1 MPPVFLAAQAVS
13 QQFAS
18 RQTLDAAVQALLQ
31 RNLRERYPTLTIDL
45 PHTRLAVPQ
54 PGRSWQFKP
63 LLEVVHDYLGGGA
76 GLDFSERHELLPYLS
91 QTPPKRLKLPVS
103 NQTLDMQVIE
113 GLIRELPSL
122 LPIALQDALV
132 DYWNAS
138 SPNGVSRWRWL
149 GDWLMNTL
157 RTSGL
162 KQPGLDAASRQ
173 TLDQLVSLPERAQRI
188 ARHGEQAVIA
198 YSLETVVEHNGQST
212 RLLSEHV
219 LLTRPINGQ
228 APVLLCAPNG
238 HVECFASMGEFNTAW
253 SQRLDARYV
262 AQTFTTQRYE
272 PEGSIFEHQASL
284 LLNQQLEHL
293 AALKLPLGKDWLA
306 LQALYTELTEPALY
320 FLDTDQTPYA
330 HLDSLRAHVPD
341 PLRHATP
348 AERYRYRQL
357 SLELASAQQ
366 RAGNDTYLSGIDD
379 LRTYTVNALQRE
391 LLRLADQAQDRSA
404 APPHP
409 DEVMLTFTV
418 AAGYPGGAGIVERV
432 PMSLTELAIRNLSAR
447 PSGQV
452 AITHRLAHTLPAW
465 LTLDAVM
472 GSDGLI
478 ERVNIGKHYPLLL
491 KDALLSDTPQAQRR
505 ERLFSEQQ
513 LLQLPLLALELSLKH
528 EVGVTAQG
536 ARMVAALM
544 QPDPSNQQV
553 DQRPVVIRH
562 LALLRSPHAAA
573 DKVENMYLIEYQD
586 INPGPVLLYR
596 PLYATA
602 LQQYPQRAALFE
614 AIAQPGPLQAS
625 VLTWL
630 SDSARPIYDHGGFRE
645 PHYLRFGLGSEFAP
659 VRTPPPATLGSDGVN
674 DELQQCLVTGRLMQY
689 LFSEHSRALVDQAE
703 RESTSNQESRWQVLM
718 EGASLLFGS
727 LLLPWLRGPTLLA
740 GWLLTMNASFTQ
752 TLAAIVSD
760 DTRVQEQATIDLL
773 LNVAMVLLDFPPA
786 KAWSQP
792 APTFRHPA
800 WDTAL
805 RRRESDAWPVPP
817 AAQVHQGTVGLPG
830 EMARGNNTALDFSFT
845 QARHRL
851 TPNQLSRLQAFKVD
865 APPKLPAPQSSGPY
879 KGLYTVEDRWYA
891 VVNGDLYRVSLEDDA
906 GVLIVDA
913 ADSTRR
919 GPYLWV
925 DERGGWTVDTRL
937 RLRGGMPPKRIAAE
951 RQRKAQR
958 IEALTADYQRMQ
970 LRQRAMIAA
979 TDQAQLTMLN
989 LEQQPRPN
997 EAQLATARRQFDATL
1012 KEETTEYQ
1020 QILDSLKEREELHIP
1035 VPLKDT
1041 LALLENTIKNGRKH
1055 VIIAEKDR
1063 MALYRTHQRFGIEGP
1078 ALSLAVLRDQ
1088 AGYQQFLVQLLEIN
1102 ERTIQWLELQER
1114 LLEQLFGLGTSGGVV
1129 YNRLTEGRPN
1139 EITALAVK
1147 DLQIRGLK
1155 RMIVKDFAHPLFDA
1169 LDSIVSPLQQHV
1181 RTHGEL
1187 NSLELSAGDRMSV
1200 LESLMEHYG
1209 SALDGL
1215 QGLNLVDAEVL
1226 DPVYTH
1232 KLIGV
1237 IEALY
1242 QNAAQRL
1249 ANEVKPVAQPARRP
1263 PKRPPV
1269 GAGRPVKRV
1278 IKTQRKGTFIG
1289 QVSSVGSLEVV
1300 EVRDEVNNQLLG
1312 MYSQRGEEWVE
1323 FIEAPPPPPPL
1334 TTRAVSVVKGEARK
1348 LLAMLDNHLRRAED
1362 YRKISRHP
1370 QEVEEVLLYEASR
1383 YDKLASELDRA
1394 IQAQAESARIAADQK
1409 LATDLHLASARL
1421 STRGQALRRQLCLE
1435 LPPTHGNLEYL
1446 IVQGQLS
1453 VSKLGE
1459 RLQLSGKR
1467 QDFIQEYAI
1476 NDSAGYPVWY
1486 AHFHYP
1492 AADTPKTDYSAA
1504 HLKTREQRRQ
1514 NYYTQ
1519 LDKAQG
1525 TQAVVD
1531 IHRGLI
1537 GKALAER
1544 WFLSF
1549 ER

>member
-1 MPPVFLAAQAVS
+1 MPPVSLAAQAVS

-31 RNLRERYPTLTIDL
+31 RNLSERYPSLVIDL
-45 PHTRLAVPQ
+45 QQIQLAEPQ
-54 PGRSWQFKP
+54 PGRRWQFKP
-63 LLEVVHDYLGGGA
+63 LMSVVHDYLGSGA
-76 GLDFSERHELLPYLS
+76 QLDFSERHELLPYLS
-91 QTPPKRLKLPVS
+91 QTPPKRLKLPES
-103 NQTLDMQVIE
+103 NQNIDMQVVE

-138 SPNGVSRWRWL
+138 GPSGVTRWRWL

-173 TLDQLVSLPERAQRI
+173 ILDQLVSFPERTQRI

-212 RLLSEHV
+212 RLLSEHLV
-219 LLTRPINGQ
+219 LTRPTNGQ
-228 APVLLCAPNG
+228 APVLLCAPSG

-253 SQRLDARYV
+253 SQRLNARFV
-262 AQTFTTQRYE
+262 AQTLTTHRYE

-284 LLNQQLEHL
+284 LLNQQLEDL
-293 AALKLPLGKDWLA
+293 GALKLPLGKDWRS
-306 LQALYTELTEPALY
+306 LQSLYTELTEPAHY
-320 FLDTDQTPYA
+320 FLDADETPYA
-330 HLDSLRAHVPD
+330 HLDNLRPHMPD

-348 AERYRYRQL
+348 SERYRYRQL
-357 SLELASAQQ
+357 SLELASARQ
-366 RAGNDTYLSGIDD
+366 RAGDETYLSGIDD

-391 LLRLADQAQDRSA
+391 LQRLAPQAQDGA
-404 APPHP
+404 ALPHP
-409 DEVMLTFTV
+409 DEVLLTFTV

-432 PMSLTELAIRNLSAR
+432 PMSLTDLAIRNLAAR

-452 AITHRLAHTLPAW
+452 AITHRHAHTLPAW
-465 LTLDAVM
+465 LTVDAVV

-478 ERVNIGKHYPLLL
+478 ERVNIGKYYPLLL

-505 ERLFSEQQ
+505 EKLFSEQQ
-513 LLQLPLLALELSLKH
+513 VLQLPLLALELSLKH
-528 EVGVTAQG
+528 EVGINAEG

-544 QPDPSNQQV
+544 QPDPGNQQV
-553 DQRPVVIRH
+553 DQRTVVIRH
-562 LALLRSPHAAA
+562 LALLRSPNASA
-573 DKVENMYLIEYQD
+573 DKVENMYLIEYQSP
-586 INPGPVLLYR
+586 PGPVLLYR
-596 PLYATA
+596 PLYATS
-602 LQQYPQRAALFE
+602 LEQYANRAALFE
-614 AIAQPGPLQAS
+614 AIAQPGPLQTS

-630 SDSARPIYDHGGFRE
+630 PDSARPIYDHGGFRE

-659 VRTPPPATLGSDGVN
+659 IRTPPPATLGYAGLN
-674 DELQQCLVTGRLMQY
+674 EELQQCLVTGRLMQY

-703 RESTSNQESRWQVLM
+703 RESTSNHESRWQVLM

-727 LLLPWLRGPTLLA
+727 LLLPTLRGPAVLV
-740 GWLLTMNASFTQ
+740 GWLLAMNASFTQ
-752 TLAAIVSD
+752 AIQTIVSD
-760 DTRVQEQATIDLL
+760 DTSAKEQATIDLL
-773 LNVAMVLLDFPPA
+773 LNVAMLLLDFPPA
-786 KAWSQP
+786 KAWSVPDPLLRQQ
-792 APTFRHPA
+792 ALG
-800 WDTAL
+800 TAL
-805 RRRESDAWPVPP
+805 RRRESDPWPVPP
-817 AAQVHQGTVGLPG
+817 AAQVRQGTVGLPG
-830 EMARGNNTALDFSFT
+830 ELARGNNTALDFSFA

-851 TPNQLSRLQAFKVD
+851 TPNQLSRLQSFKVAN
-865 APPKLPAPQSSGPY
+865 APQLPEPQSSGPR
-879 KGLYTVEDRWYA
+879 KGLYAIEDRWYA
-891 VVNGDLYRVSLEDDA
+891 VVNGDLYRVSLDEDA
-906 GVLIVDA
+906 NVVIVDVV
-913 ADSTRR
+913 DNLRR
-919 GPYLWV
+919 GPYLWA
-925 DERGGWTVDTRL
+925 DEQGVWTVDTRL

-951 RQRKAQR
+951 RLRKAQR
-958 IEALTADYQRMQ
+958 VEALKAEYER
-970 LRQRAMIAA
+970 LRLLQPAWIAA
-979 TDQAQLTMLN
+979 TDKAQRAMLD

-997 EAQLATARRQFDATL
+997 EVQLANARRHFDATL
-1012 KEETTEYQ
+1012 KEETAEYQ
-1020 QILDSLKEREELHIP
+1020 QILDSHKEREALNIP
-1035 VPLKDT
+1035 LPLKDT
-1041 LALLENTIKNGRKH
+1041 LALLENTIKNGRKQ
-1055 VIIAEKDR
+1055 VIIAQKDR
-1063 MALYRTHQRFGIEGP
+1063 LALYRTYQRFGVEGP
-1078 ALSLAVLRDQ
+1078 ALGLVILRDQ
-1088 AGYQQFLVQLLEIN
+1088 AGYQQFLVQLLEVN
-1102 ERTIQWLELQER
+1102 ERTIQGLELQER
-1114 LLEQLFGLGTSGGVV
+1114 MLEQLFGLGSSGAEA
-1129 YNRLTEGRPN
+1129 YNRLTEDRPN

-1155 RMIVKDFAHPLFDA
+1155 RMIVKDFAHPLFNA

-1215 QGLNLVDAEVL
+1215 QGLNIVDAEVL

-1242 QNAAQRL
+1242 QNVAQRL
-1249 ANEVKPVAQPARRP
+1249 ANEVKPAAQPARRP
-1263 PKRPPV
+1263 PRRPV
-1269 GAGRPVKRV
+1269 VSAGRPVKRV

-1289 QVSSVGSLEVV
+1289 QVSSLGNLEVV

-1323 FIEAPPPPPPL
+1323 FIEAPAPPPPL
-1334 TTRAVSVVKGEARK
+1334 TTRAVSIVKGEARK

-1370 QEVEEVLLYEASR
+1370 QEIEEVLQYEASR

-1394 IQAQAESARIAADQK
+1394 IQAQAESARTAADQK
-1409 LATDLHLASARL
+1409 LASDLHQASARL
-1421 STRGQALRRQLCLE
+1421 STRGQALRSQLCLE

-1446 IVQGQLS
+1446 LAQGQ
-1453 VSKLGE
+1453 VGVAKLGE
-1459 RLQLSGKR
+1459 RLQLSGAR
-1467 QDFIQEYAI
+1467 RDFIQEYAI
-1476 NDSAGYPVWY
+1476 NDRGGYPLWY

-1492 AADTPKTDYSAA
+1492 AATTPKTEYSTA

-1514 NYYTQ
+1514 NYYTL

>member
-1 MPPVFLAAQAVS
+1 MPPVSLAAQAVS

-18 RQTLDAAVQALLQ
+18 RQPLATAVQALLQ
-31 RNLRERYPTLTIDL
+31 RNLSERYPNLVFDL
-45 PHTRLAVPQ
+45 QQIQLAEPQ
-54 PGRSWQFKP
+54 PSRSWQFKP
-63 LLEVVHDYLGGGA
+63 LMSVVQDYLGRGA
-76 GLDFSERHELLPYLS
+76 DLDFSERHGLLPYLS
-91 QTPPKRLKLPVS
+91 QTPPKRLKLPEL
-103 NQTLDMQVIE
+103 NQNIDMQVIE
-113 GLIRELPSL
+113 GLIRELPAL

-132 DYWNAS
+132 DDWNAS
-138 SPNGVSRWRWL
+138 GPSGVTRWRWL

-162 KQPGLDAASRQ
+162 KQSGLDAASRQ
-173 TLDQLVSLPERAQRI
+173 TLDQLVSFPERAQRI

-198 YSLETVVEHNGQST
+198 YSLETVVEHNGQTT
-212 RLLSEHV
+212 RLLSEYL
-219 LLTRPINGQ
+219 LLTRPINGR

-253 SQRLDARYV
+253 SQRLDARFV
-262 AQTFTTQRYE
+262 AQTLTTHRYE
-272 PEGSIFEHQASL
+272 PQGSIFEHQASL

-293 AALKLPLGKDWLA
+293 AALKLPLGKDWRS
-306 LQALYTELTEPALY
+306 LQNLHTELTEPALY

-330 HLDSLRAHVPD
+330 HLDSLRAHVPE
-341 PLRHATP
+341 PLRRATP
-348 AERYRYRQL
+348 SERYRYRQL

-366 RAGNDTYLSGIDD
+366 RAGDETYLSGIDD

-391 LLRLADQAQDRSA
+391 LRRLAAQAQA
-404 APPHP
+404 TLTTLPHP

-418 AAGYPGGAGIVERV
+418 AAGYPGGAGIVERL
-432 PMSLTELAIRNLSAR
+432 PISLTDLAIRNLAAR

-452 AITHRLAHTLPAW
+452 ALTHRLAHTLPAW
-465 LTLDAVM
+465 LTTDAVM

-478 ERVNIGKHYPLLL
+478 ERVDIGKHYPLLL
-491 KDALLSDTPQAQRR
+491 KDALLSDSPEALRR

-513 LLQLPLLALELSLKH
+513 VLQLPLLALELSLKH
-528 EVGVTAQG
+528 ELGISAEG

-544 QPDPSNQQV
+544 QPDPSNQHV

-562 LALLRSPHAAA
+562 LALLRSPNAAA
-573 DKVENMYLIEYQD
+573 DKVENMYLIEYQN
-586 INPGPVLLYR
+586 ISPGPLLLYR
-596 PLYATA
+596 PLYATS
-602 LQQYPQRAALFE
+602 LQQYPSRAALFE
-614 AIAQPGPLQAS
+614 AMAQPGALQAS

-659 VRTPPPATLGSDGVN
+659 VRTPPPATLGSDGIN
-674 DELQQCLVTGRLMQY
+674 DELRQCLVTGRLMQY

-703 RESTSNQESRWQVLM
+703 RESTSNRESRWQVLM

-727 LLLPWLRGPTLLA
+727 LLQGLRGPAMLV
-740 GWLLTMNASFTQ
+740 GWLLTMTASFTQ
-752 TLAAIVSD
+752 AIQTIVSG
-760 DTRVQEQATIDLL
+760 DTSAKEQATIDLL
-773 LNVAMVLLDFPPA
+773 LNVAMLLLDFAPA
-786 KAWSQP
+786 KAWSSLDLTLRQQ
-792 APTFRHPA
+792 ALSTS
-800 WDTAL
+800 L

-817 AAQVHQGTVGLPG
+817 AAQVRQGTVGLPG
-830 EMARGNNTALDFSFT
+830 EMARGDNAALDFSFT

-906 GVLIVDA
+906 SVVLVDA

-925 DERGGWTVDTRL
+925 DERGAWTVDTRL

-958 IEALTADYQRMQ
+958 IEALTAAYQRMQ
-970 LRQRAMIAA
+970 LRQRALIAA
-979 TDQAQLTMLN
+979 TDQAQQAMLN
-989 LEQQPRPN
+989 LEQLPRPN
-997 EAQLATARRQFDATL
+997 EVQLANARRHFDATL
-1012 KEETTEYQ
+1012 NEETTEYQ
-1020 QILDSLKEREELHIP
+1020 QILDSLKEREELRISP
-1035 VPLKDT
+1035 PLKDT
-1041 LALLENTIKNGRKH
+1041 LALLENTIKNSRKH

-1063 MALYRTHQRFGIEGP
+1063 LALYRTYQRFGIEGP

-1088 AGYQQFLVQLLEIN
+1088 AGYQQFLVHLLEIN
-1102 ERTIQWLELQER
+1102 ERTIHWLELQER
-1114 LLEQLFGLGTSGGVV
+1114 LLEQLFGLGTSGAAV
-1129 YNRLTEGRPN
+1129 YERLTEGRPN

-1155 RMIVKDFAHPLFDA
+1155 RMIVKDFAHPLFNA

-1187 NSLELSAGDRMSV
+1187 NSLELSAGDRLSV

-1215 QGLNLVDAEVL
+1215 RGLNIVDAEVL
-1226 DPVYTH
+1226 DPMYTG

-1249 ANEVKPVAQPARRP
+1249 ANEVKPIAQPARRP

-1269 GAGRPVKRV
+1269 SAGRPVKRV

-1300 EVRDEVNNQLLG
+1300 EVRDEVSNQLLG
-1312 MYSQRGEEWVE
+1312 MYSQRGDEWVE
-1323 FIEAPPPPPPL
+1323 FIEAPPPAPAL

-1348 LLAMLDNHLRRAED
+1348 LLTMLDDHLRRAED

-1370 QEVEEVLLYEASR
+1370 QEVEEVLQYEASR

-1409 LATDLHLASARL
+1409 LASDLHLASARL

-1435 LPPTHGNLEYL
+1435 LPPNHGNLEYL
-1446 IVQGQLS
+1446 ITQGQVS
-1453 VSKLGE
+1453 VTKLGE
-1459 RLQLSGKR
+1459 RLQLSGER
-1467 QDFIQEYAI
+1467 RDFIQEYAI
-1476 NDSAGYPVWY
+1476 NDNAGYPVWY

-1492 AADTPKTDYSAA
+1492 AATTPKTEYSTA

-1514 NYYTQ
+1514 NYYTL